1 MGAPVRVYRSIVVS
15 AALAAVIAGASSAVA
30 ESPAYQV
37 RNLVSNVPG
46 RAAHTDP
53 NLKNA
58 WGVAFTPSGPVWVA
72 DNGTGVAT
80 LYDGNGNPQPPPPM
94 QPLVVFMPDGNPP
107 TGIVFNGST
116 TDFVVKQG
124 TASGAAAFIFATEN
138 GTIAAWAPAVDRT
151 HAITVVDNSASGAV
165 YKGLALAADGT
176 RFLLY
181 ATDFHNNKIDVFDTN
196 FHPVVL
202 PAGFADPSLPS
213 DFAPFGI
220 QNLGGSVFVTYAKQD
235 EDRHDDVAGKGLGA
249 VNVFTATGNLVQ
261 RIAKGGQLNAP
272 WGLAMAPA
280 DFGGF
285 SNTLLIGNFG
295 DGTINV
301 FDLFRGKFVGQLS
314 TPDRRPIVIP
324 GLWGIAFGN
333 GHLSQPTSTLF
344 FTAGP
349 DDEENG
355 LYGRID
361 ALPQP

>member
-1 MGAPVRVYRSIVVS
+1 MGSPIRAYRSIVVS
-15 AALAAVIAGASSAVA
+15 AALAAVIAGASPAVA

-53 NLKNA
+53 NLING
-58 WGVAFTPSGPVWVA
+58 WGVAFTPFGPVWVA

-80 LYDGNGNPQPPPPM
+80 VYDGDGNPQS
-94 QPLVVFMPDGNPP
+94 LVVTIPGGKP

-116 TDFVVKQG
+116 TDFVVRQG
-124 TASGAAAFIFATEN
+124 TLSGAASFMFATEN

-151 HAITVVDNSASGAV
+151 HAITVVDNSASGAI
-165 YKGLALAADGT
+165 YKGLALAGDGT
-176 RFLLY
+176 RLLIY

-235 EDRHDDVAGKGLGA
+235 EDREDDVAGKGLGA

-301 FDLFRGKFVGQLS
+301 FDLSRGKFVGQLS

-333 GHLSQPTSTLF
+333 GLRSQPTNTLF
-344 FTAGP
+344 FAAGP
-349 DDEENG
+349 DDEANG

>member
-1 MGAPVRVYRSIVVS
+1 MGSPVRAYRSIVVS
-15 AALAAVIAGASSAVA
+15 AALAAVIAGVSPAVA

-37 RNLVSNVPG
+37 RNLVSNVQG

-53 NLKNA
+53 HLVNG
-58 WGVAFTPSGPVWVA
+58 WGVAFNPFGVVWVA
-72 DNGTGVAT
+72 ANGTGVAT
-80 LYDGNGNPQPPPPM
+80 LYDGDGNPQALFVTIP
-94 QPLVVFMPDGNPP
+94 GGKP

-116 TDFVVKQG
+116 SDFVVSQG
-124 TASGAAAFIFATEN
+124 GRSGAAAFMFATEN
-138 GTIAAWAPAVDRT
+138 GTIAAWAPAVDRNN
-151 HAITVVDNSASGAV
+151 AITVVDNSASGAI

-176 RFLLY
+176 RFLIY
-181 ATDFHNNKIDVFDTN
+181 AADFHNRRIDVFDSK
-196 FHPVVL
+196 FQPVAL
-202 PAGFADPSLPS
+202 PAGFADPSIPS

-220 QNLGGSVFVTYAKQD
+220 QNLDGSVYVTYAKQD
-235 EDRHDDVAGKGLGA
+235 EAGEDDVAGKGLGA
-249 VNVFTATGNLVQ
+249 VNVFTATGNLVR

-301 FDLFRGKFVGQLS
+301 FDLSRGKFVGQLS
-314 TPDRRPIVIP
+314 TPDRQPIVIP

-333 GHLSQPTSTLF
+333 GLLNQPTSTLF
-344 FTAGP
+344 FAAGP
-349 DDEENG
+349 DDENSG
-355 LYGRID
+355 LYGRVD